1 MGAEPR
7 YATPRTDRE
16 TYGHEVAKLARLL
29 GFDPMP
35 HQRLFWDLAL
45 EHENGKLAYREVGWT
60 ISRQNGKSV
69 ALLCLMLWRCLKW
82 PGQVVR
88 YGAQTG
94 VDARGKLCDDW
105 HPLLEHSPLAEV
117 LSFRRQSGH
126 EALMFDN
133 GSRLGLVASSEKSGH
148 GSTLDSAVLDESWAH
163 ADHRLEQSCR
173 PAMVTRENAQMFV
186 VSTAGTETRSPF
198 LYEKVQAGRHA
209 AEAGITEGIAYLEWS
224 ADPDAD
230 PGSPDTWR
238 ATIPALGITISEE
251 TIRGDFHG
259 MPRHEFERS
268 FLNMWTSTM
277 GDALID
283 TGHWETLAEPN
294 AGRPEWVVLGV
305 DIAPQ
310 GKSASIVAVGEDGD
324 LLRLAVL
331 EHGPNTDWVVG
342 ALSRIREEYGEPHLM
357 VDEKAC
363 GALLPELERVT
374 DFHLTALRTA
384 QVPPAC
390 DFFLRMTRESRL
402 RHRGERE
409 LLTAIDG
416 AAERKLGDGFAW
428 SRRNSGCDIT
438 PLVAATVAVSFW
450 LGAYDGGEP

>member
-1 MGAEPR
+1 
-7 YATPRTDRE
+7 
-16 TYGHEVAKLARLL
+16 
-29 GFDPMP
+29 MP
-35 HQRLFWDLAL
+35 HQRRFWDTAL
-45 EHENGKLAYREVGWT
+45 EHEGAKLAYREVIWG
-60 ISRQNGKSV
+60 IPRQNGKST
-69 ALLCLMLWRCLKW
+69 ALVCLMLWRCLKW
-82 PGQVVR
+82 SGQVIR

-94 VDARGKLCDDW
+94 VDARAKLCDDW

-126 EALMFDN
+126 EALMFEN

-148 GSTLDSAVLDESWAH
+148 GSTIDSAVLDESWAH

-173 PAMVTRENAQMFV
+173 PAMVTRPNAQMFI

-198 LYEKVQAGRHA
+198 LWEKVQAGRQA
-209 AEAGITEGIAYLEWS
+209 VEAGITGGIAYLEWS
-224 ADPDAD
+224 APDDAD

-238 ATIPALGITISEE
+238 KTIPALGTTISEE

-283 TGHWETLAEPN
+283 PGHWETLSEL
-294 AGRPEWVVLGV
+294 GKVRPEWVVLGLDV
-305 DIAPQ
+305 APQ
-310 GKSASIVAVGEDGD
+310 GKSGSIVAVGEDGD

-331 EHGPNTDWVVG
+331 ETGPGTDWIIP
-342 ALSRIREEYGEPHLM
+342 ALSRIREEYGNPHLL
-357 VDEKAC
+357 VDSKAC
-363 GALLPELERVT
+363 AALLPELERVS
-374 DFHLTALRTA
+374 DFAITALSTA
-384 QVPPAC
+384 EIPPAC

-438 PLVAATVAVSFW
+438 SLVAATIAVSFW
-450 LGAYDGGEP
+450 LGPWGNVGASDIST